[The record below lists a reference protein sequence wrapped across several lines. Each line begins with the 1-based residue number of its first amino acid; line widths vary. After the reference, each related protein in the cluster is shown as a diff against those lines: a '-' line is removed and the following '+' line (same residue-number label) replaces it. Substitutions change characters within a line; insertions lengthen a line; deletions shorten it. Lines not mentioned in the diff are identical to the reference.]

1 MLEAISPSRSTLC
14 FCLEMAELYRTWQS
28 SHECLV
34 HYVSAMPSQLYHAT
48 QKFLDREQFP
58 SGSFRTLV
66 SLTSRTEHSRCSPL
80 DMRHLKL
87 VDSDKVQLITK
98 VMDFIQ
104 RQASQTHKLKMIENI
119 VTRAPSNQR
128 FFLVGDSGEL
138 DPEVNETQPINLPQ
152 RNRSSVGL
160 RYHF

>member
-1 MLEAISPSRSTLC
+1 
-14 FCLEMAELYRTWQS
+14 MAELYRTWQS

-66 SLTSRTEHSRCSPL
+66 ASISKTEHTRCSPV

-87 VDSDKVQLITK
+87 VDADKVQLITK

-104 RQASQTHKLKMIENI
+104 PQASKNHKLTMIENI
-119 VTRAPSNQR
+119 VTGAPSNQR

-138 DPEVNETQPINLPQ
+138 DPEVNETQPINRPRQ
-152 RNRSSVGL
+152 NRSSLGL
-160 RYHF
+160 WQHRPKPC